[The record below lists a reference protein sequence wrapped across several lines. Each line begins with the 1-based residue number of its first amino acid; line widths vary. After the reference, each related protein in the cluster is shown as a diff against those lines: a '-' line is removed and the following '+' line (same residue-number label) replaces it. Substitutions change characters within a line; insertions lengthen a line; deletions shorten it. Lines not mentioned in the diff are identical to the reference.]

1 MKLIVV
7 FQITDELWYGREIS
21 AVYSIRFCYRWKTKA
36 ERYNRPFTYDK
47 LTIMSDGNYVYILS
61 DFKKLVESKSE
72 TINYSPIDGGSR
84 IEQIY
89 DVVVSTVVNCA
100 YSKHIIS

>member
-1 MKLIVV
+1 
-7 FQITDELWYGREIS
+7 
-21 AVYSIRFCYRWKTKA
+21 
-36 ERYNRPFTYDK
+36 
-47 LTIMSDGNYVYILS
+47 MSDGNYVYILS